1 MSNIREDYNFASSEA
16 EQILYKITKK
26 PLKQYARKKRKLAA
40 RKNREQNELAISVFC
55 PSKHESRKKSENI
68 VSCPTMRFCHESAE
82 KNLLISTV
90 SLLAQRRLSI
100 CLSARLLIYF
110 CCGLFMRCILFCFPL
125 FVCLSFFPQKCKSGY
140 LSFSL

>member
-55 PSKHESRKKSENI
+55 PSKHESKKRKKKEPERKHCYKSYDK
-68 VSCPTMRFCHESAE
+68 V
-82 KNLLISTV
+82 
-90 SLLAQRRLSI
+90 LS
-100 CLSARLLIYF
+100 
-110 CCGLFMRCILFCFPL
+110 
-125 FVCLSFFPQKCKSGY
+125 
-140 LSFSL
+140 